1 MITYAYNTSRDNHTV
16 VISIISVLDTV
27 IVNRVNCRVCII
39 FAFADMALMA
49 FFILVH

>member
-1 MITYAYNTSRDNHTV
+1 MITCAYNTSRDNYTV

-39 FAFADMALMA
+39 FPFADMALMT
-49 FFILVH
+49 FIFL